1 MGRFPSIT
9 HPFAARRQD
18 CSRVT
23 ARLACVKHAA
33 SVQSEPGSNSSLK
46 GIELLSMSK
55 SKAHCWTFGHSVFAP
70 KASTQVPTQVICQI
84 IKERRG
90 RIGPKQGAGSIALG
104 HIPSTTAI
112 PRLPHPE
119 PRAAPGSG
127 ARSIAAGLALSTRR
141 SNEENPW
148 RTPEARCL
156 PATPKAPQRSPYN
169 GGDAG
174 N

>member
-55 SKAHCWTFGHSVFAP
+55 SKAHSWTFGHSVFAP

-90 RIGPKQGAGSIALG
+90 RTGPKQGAGSIALG
-104 HIPSTTAI
+104 HIPSTTGSRDC
-112 PRLPHPE
+112 PTRNRLRLQARGP
-119 PRAAPGSG
+119 
-127 ARSIAAGLALSTRR
+127 RSIATASRLSTRCSIDTKNAYR
-141 SNEENPW
+141 
-148 RTPEARCL
+148 R
-156 PATPKAPQRSPYN
+156 
-169 GGDAG
+169 
-174 N
+174 

>member
-104 HIPSTTAI
+104 HIPSTTVSHDY
-112 PRLPHPE
+112 PTRNRH
-119 PRAAPGSG
+119 AAPGS
-127 ARSIAAGLALSTRR
+127 RAG
-141 SNEENPW
+141 
-148 RTPEARCL
+148 
-156 PATPKAPQRSPYN
+156 QYN
-169 GGDAG
+169 GRLKLVNAVQHPYWKLSPAPILAR
-174 N
+174 

>member
-55 SKAHCWTFGHSVFAP
+55 SKAHSWTFGHSVFAP

-84 IKERRG
+84 IKERLG
-90 RIGPKQGAGSIALG
+90 RKGPKQGGGSIALG
-104 HIPSTTAI
+104 HIPSTTVI
-112 PRLPHPE
+112 PRLPHPD
-119 PRAAPGSG
+119 PRAAPGSRAAQYSDHVTVVNAVQHRHQEALRAARTGPPTWALPG
-127 ARSIAAGLALSTRR
+127 AQGA
-141 SNEENPW
+141 
-148 RTPEARCL
+148 
-156 PATPKAPQRSPYN
+156 
-169 GGDAG
+169 
-174 N
+174 